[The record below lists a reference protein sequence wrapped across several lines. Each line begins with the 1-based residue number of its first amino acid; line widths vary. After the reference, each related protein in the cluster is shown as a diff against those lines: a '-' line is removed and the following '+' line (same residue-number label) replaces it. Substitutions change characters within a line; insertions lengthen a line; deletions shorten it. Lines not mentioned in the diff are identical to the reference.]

1 MCQPLHLWAPY
12 CYSAAIKSLKKHSG
26 TKKNYTRWF
35 ISKRIKCVWLKVSV
49 WFSVSASP
57 AGLYVCRLL
66 YFHVHLLC
74 LALISSLTWL
84 KLMSAE
90 SSLWLMTLR
99 SLISSSVL
107 CWLAISFP
115 HFISL
120 HPILVSSYSFIPLCP
135 LKTRVL
141 SCTASLLLW
150 SFYFYQLHFSPLDS
164 LLSFWSSGCS
174 ILCFVW
180 YLQSFF
186 FLYISLFRGHHLGT
200 NDIWREAVWWD
211 FHQGHP
217 WPAGERRAPPSAPH
231 LHHWCV
237 HGHGQMYVKL
247 RENSANIS

>member
-1 MCQPLHLWAPY
+1 M
-12 CYSAAIKSLKKHSG
+12 
-26 TKKNYTRWF
+26 
-35 ISKRIKCVWLKVSV
+35 

-141 SCTASLLLW
+141 SCTASLLLC

-186 FLYISLFRGHHLGT
+186 FCTFLFLGVTIWELMTFGGKPYDGISTR
-200 NDIWREAVWWD
+200 DIPDLLEK
-211 FHQGHP
+211 
-217 WPAGERRAPPSAPH
+217 GERLPQPPI
-231 LHHWCV
+231 CTIDV
-237 HGHGQMYVKL
+237 YMVMVKCT
-247 RENSANIS
+247 

>member
-1 MCQPLHLWAPY
+1 M
-12 CYSAAIKSLKKHSG
+12 KSLKKHFG

-49 WFSVSASP
+49 WFSVSTSP

-107 CWLAISFP
+107 CWLAISFA

-120 HPILVSSYSFIPLCP
+120 HPILVSFYSLILWWP
-135 LKTRVL
+135 LKIL
-141 SCTASLLLW
+141 LFSCTVFCFCVPL
-150 SFYFYQLHFSPLDS
+150 YFYYFLFTFISLIFKLLFSVFRHMVSP
-164 LLSFWSSGCS
+164 
-174 ILCFVW
+174 
-180 YLQSFF
+180 FF
-186 FLYISLFRGHHLGT
+186 CLYISRFRGHHLGA
-200 NDIWREAVWWD
+200 NDIWGETVWRD

-217 WPAGERRAPPSAPH
+217 WTAGERRAPPSAPH

-237 HGHGQMYVKL
+237 HGHGKMYVRL
-247 RENSANIS
+247 RE